1 MICQPPGLGT
11 NGGRFGGTV
20 GLHITAVEV
29 ESAAG
34 DDLAMCIVVSS
45 GASCMPSQKEPH
57 TSQGRSSSS
66 MTKFGSM
73 AFQLSPVIC
82 PSLPFFQSCEQTMQ
96 PSSFH
101 ISDRSERVLSRPMAE
116 PFLPKVEQL

>member
-34 DDLAMCIVVSS
+34 DDLAMCIVVLR
-45 GASCMPSQKEPH
+45 AKIQLIFHPAKEIPH
-57 TSQGRSSSS
+57 FSMIGR
-66 MTKFGSM
+66 
-73 AFQLSPVIC
+73 
-82 PSLPFFQSCEQTMQ
+82 
-96 PSSFH
+96 
-101 ISDRSERVLSRPMAE
+101 
-116 PFLPKVEQL
+116 